1 VVKSNH
7 KIIVFSLVIITLIFT
22 PTNFDAL
29 IIPKVAIAFC
39 VSMYF
44 LPNLLVTIGKTYE
57 NLRIKRFIYLSL
69 VWPLLH
75 IFLIMFLSDA
85 PLEQQIFGRTGRGFG
100 FITYFAFLVFF
111 IASVVFFSIKN
122 INLIVTGLAISA
134 FFSGMYAILQR
145 HSLDIFAWDSRTNGI
160 IGTLGNPNFQSAFST
175 AGYISLMVFAS
186 RFRIKSVLLVSFT
199 IFTFYLVYICQA
211 TQGYLG
217 ISAAI
222 VALLIIWFWHKNI
235 ILFSS
240 LLFFASMSG
249 FIAVLGVLNRGPL
262 VYYLYKV
269 SVQSRGDFFR
279 SAFATANEFPLTGV
293 GLDSFGD
300 YYLKNRDLVAANHSF
315 AELTDNAHN
324 YFLEFAATG
333 GYPLAFL
340 YVILI
345 LISLYCFIYQFS
357 KNKKF
362 DKNIAALFCA
372 WIVFQLQSFVSPGSI
387 SIMLWNFVIC
397 GAIIG
402 VFLEKYKKP
411 SLASNNNKISD
422 FSTTGIFL
430 ALVGLLVVYPWYNTD
445 RLFRI
450 GLEQSN
456 ANTVMQQVNSYPRFV
471 NKFRLV
477 GVRLL
482 ESNLNPQALEV
493 AKQSIAFNPN
503 AISGWALVFYNPSA
517 TQGERDKAK
526 TEILRLDP
534 LNKDISLFK
543 Y

>member
-1 VVKSNH
+1 MGKSNH
-7 KIIVFSLVIITLIFT
+7 KIIVLSLVLITLVFT

-44 LPNLLVTIGKTYE
+44 LPSLLVSISKTYE
-57 NLRIKRFIYLSL
+57 NLRIKKLLYLFL
-69 VWPLLH
+69 VWPILH
-75 IFLIMFLSDA
+75 MFIIMFLSDA
-85 PLEQQIFGRTGRGFG
+85 PFEQQIFGRTGRGFG
-100 FITYFAFLVFF
+100 LITYFSMLVFF
-111 IASVVFFSIKN
+111 ITSVVSFSIKN
-122 INLIVTGLAISA
+122 IYYIVTGLATSA
-134 FFSGMYAILQR
+134 FFSGIYAIMQR
-145 HSLDIFAWDSRTNGI
+145 HSLDIFTWDSRTNGI
-160 IGTLGNPNFQSAFST
+160 IGTLGNPNFQSAFSA
-175 AGYISLMVFAS
+175 AGYISLMVVALK
-186 RFRIKSVLLVSFT
+186 FRVKPILFILST
-199 IFTFYLVYICQA
+199 IFTFYLIYICQA

-217 ISAAI
+217 FFAAI
-222 VALLIIWFWHKNI
+222 IVLFMVWFWHKNK
-235 ILFSS
+235 ILLSG
-240 LLFFASMSG
+240 LFLFAT
-249 FIAVLGVLNRGPL
+249 LGGLVAILGMVNRGPL
-262 VYYLYKV
+262 AYYFYKV

-279 SAFATANEFPLTGV
+279 SAFTTANEFPLTGV

-300 YYLKNRDLVAANHSF
+300 YYLKNRDQIAVNHIF

-340 YVILI
+340 YLLLI
-345 LISLYCFIYQFS
+345 FVSLYCFIYLIS
-357 KNKKF
+357 KNKNF

-372 WIVFQLQSFVSPGSI
+372 WIVFQLQSLVSPGSI

-397 GAIIG
+397 GAVIG

-411 SLASNNNKISD
+411 NSIRNTKKISD
-422 FSTTGIFL
+422 FSLTGTFL
-430 ALVGLLVVYPWYNTD
+430 VLVGLLIVFPWFNTD

-450 GLEQSN
+450 GLEQNN
-456 ANTVMQQVNSYPRFV
+456 ANSVMQQVNSYPRFV

-503 AISGWALVFYNPSA
+503 AVSGWALVFYNPSA
-517 TQGERDKAK
+517 TQVERDKAK
-526 TEILRLDP
+526 AEILRLDP
-534 LNKDISLFK
+534 LNKEISLFK